1 MSEWTL
7 NHNEWDA
14 LVRHLDRMSVPQLM
28 RGEPPPDTRVGG
40 CVM

>member
-1 MSEWTL
+1 MSELTL

-14 LVRHLDRMSVPQLM
+14 FVRHFDCMGVPQLV
-28 RGEPPPDTRVGG
+28 RREPPPDTRVGG